1 MKHKTGRKLL
11 SFLLTLAMVVGLVPV
26 MSLTAYAETEVP
38 VVDLSTVSKVYYAGG
53 LIYRVNGDVILTGTP
68 TDKLRIEYQGD
79 DYEVT
84 LDNVNPEGA
93 KETYINGSGHRVNVK
108 LKGTS
113 QLYWIGTSETVTIDA
128 AASGGTVILSGSDSR
143 PLSGLTVTIN
153 GGTVKAKATGNMA
166 RNAVDGN
173 LVINGGAVYLDGG
186 TRHGEDNEAVG
197 DTVTGTLY
205 GWNGSAWINYSGQ
218 RYATT
223 DNTSGDPANWSWDY
237 VPPAHTHAFTYSADG
252 STITATCGAEDKEET
267 CPLKDKNYQAT
278 LTIAPSSTGGNTAEL
293 TGDKDEF
300 DLTDVAITYQKKGSS
315 GWVNMNAAPEASEK
329 GFFKASI
336 TLTGTD
342 EKSATA
348 KVTYGVSTVTKGTAA
363 NPDGKNYDFSVPNV
377 SAVGAKITPT
387 PTTELDTGYGIKKII
402 VKDENGKDVS
412 SAVHADKTGFLMP
425 EYNVTVDVAFG
436 MIDYTITKN
445 DTTNGTFTV
454 KKGENVVTTANY
466 GDPVTLTA
474 APDDGYAL
482 KDFMVKDSSD
492 TMIELSGTGDTRT
505 FYMPASDVTV
515 SATFEGAPFN
525 LTISDEITGGTVT
538 AAGSGVETAENVT
551 TAKAGST
558 VTLTVNAD
566 TGFDFE
572 SLTVT
577 KTADNSAVSVTKES
591 DTVYKFT
598 MPKGAVTVSATFA
611 GHDTTATLDV
621 TGNTGTTCTAKL
633 LDANYKEIDSVTK
646 KGGEPFIL
654 LINSDEGYDFNVT
667 YGTDSPVTLTE
678 FTEDEYKAYVAYAKD
693 NNITLSSN
701 MVLAWVTMPGVTDN
715 NVTLTVDFSKLQ
727 TFTIL
732 YQATG
737 NPDNV
742 WCKFAYTEAGSLV
755 TDSAQMKSDT
765 VMGDGTKVYS
775 LKVTAAFS
783 PEKVTFATTKEAV
796 DAVATDDMTACSAKQ
811 SAAASDWENS
821 SGGEYVVI
829 GGNAKTVVVA
839 FVSDASNM
847 AVYNSDTVEVDEG
860 TGTDGVTYRVAI
872 VNNGSAGTVTA
883 PANTLTKEGYDFA
896 GWRGFEGTAP
906 HKTEKIYSAGDSFSV
921 SENTTLNAVWNRKK
935 STVTLNLNG
944 GTGNSSVDPVTYGEK
959 LPTLENPTRSG
970 FAFDGWKVSKAVT
983 ENGVAFAKG
992 SPFDLDTP
1000 ITADLQLEAQWKH
1013 VHSYT
1018 CYRISTFGN
1027 ALAAYAEYDS
1037 AIHVAI
1043 CGCNDIQ
1050 LMAHEFD
1057 ENGKC
1062 ACGYQKPGAPD
1073 VKLNISYGQ
1082 WSNGAY
1088 TEKMKGMPE
1097 TAKQGQEVSICAP
1110 DAWGD
1115 LQFSKWQYST
1125 DNSTWYDLTADAYAS
1140 FLIPATMYVRALY
1153 VNPVTVPQ
1161 VDLSARQYD
1170 DHTVV
1175 NGKTYTMDNILF
1187 QMNYKLPDGYTF
1199 VDAGIRLGDNAGI
1212 SYYELKERTW
1222 TANSEAKALIKG
1234 FAALGV
1240 LVSVDPTNA
1249 RAASIGGSSE
1259 TETFYEV
1266 HKNSVLDE
1274 MSAAELAK
1282 HMYESKPIN
1291 VEKYDPIYWE
1301 AKAKTKGMSGSMATL
1316 PPLRFAQK
1324 DNQDHWIYGIG
1335 WLRYKDKDGN
1345 IQTIYTEALATT
1357 VNGVLQNST
1366 GTVTKVGN

>member
-1 MKHKTGRKLL
+1 MEHKTRTKALSLLL
-11 SFLLTLAMVVGLVPV
+11 SLAMVLSLLPG
-26 MSLTAYAETEVP
+26 MGLTAYAATDTYTTLKDNVT
-38 VVDLSTVSKVYYAGG
+38 VVHFNNYDWYIIEDNSTSATKGTVTLLAADNKFGLSKFSDSESSVYSSSKIKAALDEMTQKGGAFADVADAIVSTDLEDVSVTGAKLYLLSTGEAQILNSTILNYNFPGSDKPNAGG
-53 LIYRVNGDVILTGTP
+53 AWWLRSPGSSNS
-68 TDKLRIEYQGD
+68 DKYAAC
-79 DYEVT
+79 VF
-84 LDNVNPEGA
+84 
-93 KETYINGSGHRVNVK
+93 GS
-108 LKGTS
+108 TA
-113 QLYWIGTSETVTIDA
+113 YTV
-128 AASGGTVILSGSDSR
+128 GS
-143 PLSGLTVTIN
+143 V
-153 GGTVKAKATGNMA
+153 
-166 RNAVDGN
+166 
-173 LVINGGAVYLDGG
+173 
-186 TRHGEDNEAVG
+186 HAVG
-197 DTVTGTLY
+197 NGATRNY
-205 GWNGSAWINYSGQ
+205 GV
-218 RYATT
+218 R
-223 DNTSGDPANWSWDY
+223 PALKLNLES
-237 VPPAHTHAFTYSADG
+237 VIFSSESNSFSLKPAHTHSFTYTADG
-252 STITATCGAEDKEET
+252 DTITATCGAED
-267 CPLKDKNYQAT
+267 CPLENRTAT

-300 DLTDVAITYQKKGSS
+300 DLTGVTITYQKKDSTGWQNTEAPGDDAS
-315 GWVNMNAAPEASEK
+315 GIFRASVTMK
-329 GFFKASI
+329 GA
-336 TLTGTD
+336 D
-342 EKSATA
+342 NVEATA
-348 KVTYGVSTVTKGTAA
+348 FVTYGVSAVSHGTAT
-363 NPDGKNYDFSVPNV
+363 NPEGKSYDFTVPKV
-377 SAVGAKITPT
+377 AAVGAKIIPT
-387 PTTELDTGYGIKKII
+387 PTTELDTGYGIKTIT
-402 VKDENGKDVS
+402 VKDENGNDVS
-412 SAVHADKTGFLMP
+412 SAVSADIEGFIMP
-425 EYNVTVDVAFG
+425 EYNVTVDVEFG
-436 MIDYTITKN
+436 LIDYTITKN

-454 KKGENVVTTANY
+454 KKGENEVTTANY
-466 GDPVTLTA
+466 GDTVTLSNT
-474 APDDGYAL
+474 PEDGFTLVSYTVT
-482 KDFMVKDSSD
+482 KPDSSTVTVNSD
-492 TMIELSGTGDTRT
+492 GT
-505 FYMPASDVTV
+505 FIMPASNVTV
-515 SATFEGAPFN
+515 SATFEGAPYN

-538 AAGSGVETAENVT
+538 AAGSGVETADNAT
-551 TAKAGST
+551 TAKAGSE
-558 VTLTVNAD
+558 VTLTVTPA
-566 TGFDFE
+566 TGFNFD

-591 DTVYKFT
+591 ETIYKFT

-611 GHDTTATLDV
+611 GHDTTATLSV
-621 TGNTGTTCTAKL
+621 AGNEGTTCTAKL
-633 LDANYKEIDSVTK
+633 LNSSYEEIKSVTQ
-646 KGGEPFIL
+646 KGGEQFIL
-654 LINSDEGYDFNVT
+654 LVNRDEGYDFNVT

-678 FTEDEYKAYVAYAKD
+678 FTKEEYEAYVAYAKD
-693 NNITLSSN
+693 NNITVPSN
-701 MVLAWVTMPGVTDN
+701 MVLAWVTMPGVTEDR
-715 NVTLTVDFSKLQ
+715 VTLTVDFSKLQ
-727 TFTIL
+727 TFTVL
-732 YQATG
+732 YQPSDSGTTA
-737 NPDNV
+737 V
-742 WCKFAYTEAGSLV
+742 WCKFAKTEGGNTVAAS
-755 TDSAQMKSDT
+755 SQMKSDAT
-765 VMGDGTKVYS
+765 MGDGSQVYS
-775 LKVTAAFS
+775 LKVTAAFAPTS
-783 PEKVTFATTKEAV
+783 VAFATTKEAV
-796 DAVATDDMTACSAKQ
+796 DAVETDDMTACRAKT
-811 SAAASDWENS
+811 SAAESDWENS
-821 SGGEYVVI
+821 AGGTYVVI
-829 GGNAKTVVVA
+829 GGNAKTVIVA

-860 TGTDGVTYRVAI
+860 TGTDGVTYRVA
-872 VNNGSAGTVTA
+872 VVTDGSAGTVKA

-906 HKTEKIYSAGDSFSV
+906 HKTEKIYNAGDSISV

-935 STVTLNLNG
+935 STVTLNPNG
-944 GTGNSSVDPVTYGEK
+944 GTDVSDPDPVTYGEK

-992 SPFDLDTP
+992 SPFDLETP

-1018 CYRISTFGN
+1018 CYRISTFGD

-1062 ACGYQKPGAPD
+1062 ACGYQKPGADP
-1073 VKLNISYGQ
+1073 VTLNISYGQ
-1082 WSNGAY
+1082 WSNNSY

-1170 DHTVV
+1170 DHTEV
-1175 NGKTYTMDNILF
+1175 NGQTYTMDNILF
-1187 QMNYKLPDGYTF
+1187 QMNYKLPDDYTF

-1212 SYYELKERTW
+1212 SYYELKEITY
-1222 TANSEAKALIKG
+1222 TANAEAKALVKG

-1249 RAASIGGSSE
+1249 RFAREADSSE
-1259 TETFYEV
+1259 TRTFYEV

-1274 MSAAELAK
+1274 MTADTLAK

>member
-1 MKHKTGRKLL
+1 MKQKTRTRVLSWLL
-11 SFLLTLAMVVGLVPV
+11 SLVMILSLMPGLG
-26 MSLTAYAETEVP
+26 LTAYAETEVP
-38 VVDLSTVSKVYYAGG
+38 VVDLSTVSDTYYQGG

-93 KETYINGSGHRVNVK
+93 KETYINGSGNRVNVK

-128 AASGGTVILSGSDSR
+128 AASGGTVILSGSEME
-143 PLSGLTVTIN
+143 PLSGSTVTIN
-153 GGTVKAKATGNMA
+153 GGTVKAKATGDFA
-166 RNAVDGN
+166 RNAVGGD

-186 TRHGEDNEAVG
+186 SRHERDNEAVDG
-197 DTVTGTLY
+197 TVTGTLY
-205 GWNGSAWINYSGQ
+205 GWDGSAWTNYSSQ

-252 STITATCGAEDKEET
+252 STITATCTPTEDGDVCTLENNT
-267 CPLKDKNYQAT
+267 AT

-300 DLTDVAITYQKKGSS
+300 DLTDVAITYQKKGSG

-402 VKDENGKDVS
+402 VKDENGNDVS

-466 GDPVTLTA
+466 GDPITLTA

-482 KDFMVKDSSD
+482 KDFMVKDSSN
-492 TMIELSGTGDTRT
+492 TMIELSGTGNTRT
-505 FYMPASDVTV
+505 FTMPAANVTV
-515 SATFEGAPFN
+515 SATFEGAPYN

-538 AAGSGVETAENVT
+538 AAGSGVETADNVT
-551 TAKAGST
+551 TAKAGSE
-558 VTLTVNAD
+558 VTLTVKAD
-566 TGFDFE
+566 TGFNFV

-611 GHDTTATLDV
+611 GHDTTATLSV
-621 TGNTGTTCTAKL
+621 TGNEGTTCAAEL
-633 LDANYKEIDSVTK
+633 LNSSYEEIKSVTK

-654 LINSDEGYDFNVT
+654 LVNSDEGYDFNVT

-678 FTEDEYKAYVAYAKD
+678 FTKEEYEAYVAYAED

-701 MVLAWVTMPGVTDN
+701 MVLAWVTMPGVADN
-715 NVTLTVDFSKLQ
+715 SVILTVDFSKLQ

-732 YQATG
+732 YQPTG

-775 LKVTAAFS
+775 LKVTAAFN
-783 PEKVTFATTKEAV
+783 PEKVAFVTDENNLESATMG
-796 DAVATDDMTACSAKQ
+796 DATVSQNTDSWINIT
-811 SAAASDWENS
+811 
-821 SGGEYVVI
+821 GGKYLVI

-860 TGTDGVTYRVAI
+860 TGTDGVTYRIAI
-872 VNNGSAGTVTA
+872 VADGSAGTVKA

-906 HKTEKIYSAGDSFSV
+906 NKTEKIYIAGDSISV

-959 LPTLENPTRSG
+959 LPTLGNPTRSG

-992 SPFDLDTP
+992 SPFDLETP

-1057 ENGKC
+1057 SSGKC

-1073 VKLNISYGQ
+1073 VTLNISYGQ
-1082 WSNGAY
+1082 WSSETY

-1125 DNSTWYDLTADAYAS
+1125 DNSTWYDLTADAYVS

-1212 SYYELKERTW
+1212 SYYELKEITY
-1222 TANSEAKALIKG
+1222 TANAEAKALVRG

-1240 LVSVDPTNA
+1240 LVSTDPTNA
-1249 RAASIGGSSE
+1249 RFAREADSSE
-1259 TETFYEV
+1259 TRTFYEV

-1274 MSAAELAK
+1274 MTADTLAK

>member
-1 MKHKTGRKLL
+1 MNSYRIAAGTGGAKGDKSMEHKTRTKAL
-11 SFLLTLAMVVGLVPV
+11 SLLLTLAMLVGLMPGLG
-26 MSLTAYAETEVP
+26 LTAYAETEVP
-38 VVDLSTVSKVYYAGG
+38 VVDLSTVRDIYYQGG

-68 TDKLRIEYQGD
+68 TDKLRIEYQGN

-93 KETYINGSGHRVNVK
+93 KETYINGSGKRVNVK

-128 AASGGTVILSGSDSR
+128 AASGGTVILSGSNIE
-143 PLSGLTVTIN
+143 PLSGSTVTIN
-153 GGTVKAKATGNMA
+153 GGTVKAKATGDRA
-166 RNAVDGN
+166 RNAVERN

-186 TRHGEDNEAVG
+186 TSSHGRDNDAVSG
-197 DTVTGTLY
+197 TVTGTLY
-205 GWNGSAWINYSGQ
+205 GWNGSAWINYSSQ

-237 VPPAHTHAFTYSADG
+237 VPSAHTHAFTYSADG
-252 STITATCGAEDKEET
+252 STITATCTPTEDGDVCTLEYNT
-267 CPLKDKNYQAT
+267 AT
-278 LTIAPSSTGGNTAEL
+278 LTIAAPLHTAVGDGKSADAQITDEGDIQGDATVSYFAADTNGEKTGSVLSGAPTEAGKYWAE
-293 TGDKDEF
+293 
-300 DLTDVAITYQKKGSS
+300 
-315 GWVNMNAAPEASEK
+315 
-329 GFFKASI
+329 I
-336 TLTGTD
+336 TLGT
-342 EKSATA
+342 ATA
-348 KVTYGVSTVTKGTAA
+348 HVVYEITNPTYSVTISDNLVGGTVT
-363 NPDGKNYDFSVPNV
+363 
-377 SAVGAKITPT
+377 
-387 PTTELDTGYGIKKII
+387 
-402 VKDENGKDVS
+402 
-412 SAVHADKTGFLMP
+412 ADKTSG
-425 EYNVTVDVAFG
+425 
-436 MIDYTITKN
+436 K
-445 DTTNGTFTV
+445 
-454 KKGENVVTTANY
+454 Y
-466 GDPVTLTA
+466 GDTVTLTVTPETGFTIKTVKYNDTAIIA
-474 APDDGYAL
+474 ANEGVYS
-482 KDFMVKDSSD
+482 F
-492 TMIELSGTGDTRT
+492 T
-505 FYMPASDVTV
+505 MPAADVTV
-515 SATFEGAPFN
+515 SAEFEGNPFG
-525 LTISDEITGGTVT
+525 ITTEVSPANGGTVAIGGT
-538 AAGSGVETAENVT
+538 GVVTVNNVT

-558 VTLTVNAD
+558 VTLTVDAY
-566 TGFDFE
+566 TGFTRD
-572 SLTVT
+572 
-577 KTADNSAVSVTKES
+577 SVTVKKANG
-591 DTVYKFT
+591 DPVNVTDNKFT
-598 MPKGAVTVSATFA
+598 MPTSDVTVSATFA

-621 TGNTGTTCTAKL
+621 TGNEGTTCTAKL
-633 LDANYKEIDSVTK
+633 LNSSYEEIKSVTK

-654 LINSDEGYDFNVT
+654 LVNSDEGYDFNVT
-667 YGTDSPVTLTE
+667 YGMDSPVTLTE

-701 MVLAWVTMPGVTDN
+701 MVLAWVTMPGVADN
-715 NVTLTVDFSKLQ
+715 SVTLTVGFSKLQ

-732 YQATG
+732 YQPTG

-742 WCKFAYTEAGSLV
+742 WCKFAYAEAGSLV

-872 VNNGSAGTVTA
+872 VTDGSAGTVKA

-906 HKTEKIYSAGDSFSV
+906 HKTEKIYNAGDSISV

-1057 ENGKC
+1057 SSGKC

-1073 VKLNISYGQ
+1073 VTLNISYGQ
-1082 WSNGAY
+1082 WSSETY

-1125 DNSTWYDLTADAYAS
+1125 DNSTWYDLTADAYVS

-1212 SYYELKERTW
+1212 SYYELKEITY
-1222 TANSEAKALIKG
+1222 TADAEAKALVRG

-1240 LVSVDPTNA
+1240 LVSTDPTNA
-1249 RAASIGGSSE
+1249 RFAREADSSE
-1259 TETFYEV
+1259 TRTFYEV

-1274 MSAAELAK
+1274 MTADTLAE

>member
-11 SFLLTLAMVVGLVPV
+11 SFLLTLAMVVGLVPG
-26 MSLTAYAETEVP
+26 MSLTAYAATDTYTTLKNNVT
-38 VVDLSTVSKVYYAGG
+38 VVQFNGYNWYIIEDNSTSATKGTVTLLAADNKFGPSKFSDSESSVYSSSKIKAALDAMTQEGGAFADVADAIVSTDLEDVSVTGAKLYLLSTGEAQNLNSTILNYNFPGSDKPNAGG
-53 LIYRVNGDVILTGTP
+53 AWW
-68 TDKLRIEYQGD
+68 LRS
-79 DYEVT
+79 
-84 LDNVNPEGA
+84 P
-93 KETYINGSGHRVNVK
+93 
-108 LKGTS
+108 GTS
-113 QLYWIGTSETVTIDA
+113 NSDKYAACVFGSTAYTVGSVHAVGNKVSWNYGVRPALKLNLESVIFSSESNSFSLKPPHTHNFTYT
-128 AASGGTVILSGSDSR
+128 ASGD
-143 PLSGLTVTIN
+143 
-153 GGTVKAKATGNMA
+153 
-166 RNAVDGN
+166 
-173 LVINGGAVYLDGG
+173 
-186 TRHGEDNEAVG
+186 
-197 DTVTGTLY
+197 
-205 GWNGSAWINYSGQ
+205 
-218 RYATT
+218 
-223 DNTSGDPANWSWDY
+223 
-237 VPPAHTHAFTYSADG
+237 
-252 STITATCGAEDKEET
+252 TITATCSADGCTLPPSSEGGNDHV
-267 CPLKDKNYQAT
+267 AT

-300 DLTDVAITYQKKGSS
+300 DLTGVAITYQKKGSS
-315 GWVNMNAAPEASEK
+315 GWENMNAAPEASEK

-402 VKDENGKDVS
+402 VKDENENDVS
-412 SAVHADKTGFLMP
+412 SAVHADKTGFIMP

-474 APDDGYAL
+474 ASDDGYAL

-505 FYMPASDVTV
+505 FYMPASNITV
-515 SATFEGAPFN
+515 SAEFEGAPFN

-538 AAGSGVETAENVT
+538 AAGSGVETADNAT

-558 VTLTVNAD
+558 VTLTVKAD

-611 GHDTTATLDV
+611 GHDTTATLSV
-621 TGNTGTTCTAKL
+621 IGNTGTTCAAKL

-654 LINSDEGYDFNVT
+654 MVNRDEGYDFNVT

-693 NNITLSSN
+693 NNISLSSN
-701 MVLAWVTMPGVTDN
+701 MVLAWVTMPGVADN
-715 NVTLTVDFSKLQ
+715 SVTLTVEFSKLQ
-727 TFTIL
+727 TFTVL
-732 YQATG
+732 YRPSDSGTTA
-737 NPDNV
+737 V
-742 WCKFAYTEAGSLV
+742 WCKFAKTEGGNTV
-755 TDSAQMKSDT
+755 TASTQMRSDAT
-765 VMGDGTKVYS
+765 MGDGSQVYS
-775 LKVTAAFS
+775 LKVTAAFAPTS
-783 PEKVTFATTKEAV
+783 VAFAATKDGVNAIAD
-796 DAVATDDMTACSAKQ
+796 DAMTACETKTDTSD
-811 SAAASDWENS
+811 SDWTTITG
-821 SGGEYVVI
+821 SGKFCVI
-829 GGNAKTVVVA
+829 GGDAKTVVVA

-847 AVYNSDTVEVDEG
+847 VVYNSDTVEADEG

-872 VNNGSAGTVTA
+872 VTDGSTGTVKA

-906 HKTEKIYSAGDSFSV
+906 HKTEKIYKAGDSISV

-992 SPFDLDTP
+992 SPFDLETP

-1018 CYRISTFGN
+1018 CYRISTFGD

-1057 ENGKC
+1057 SSGKC

-1073 VKLNISYGQ
+1073 VTLNISYGQ
-1082 WSNGAY
+1082 WSSETY

-1125 DNSTWYDLTADAYAS
+1125 DNSTWYDLTADAYVS

-1212 SYYELKERTW
+1212 SYYELKEITY
-1222 TANSEAKALIKG
+1222 TANAEAKALVKG

-1240 LVSVDPTNA
+1240 LVSTDPTNA
-1249 RAASIGGSSE
+1249 RFAREADSSE
-1259 TETFYEV
+1259 TRTFYEV

-1274 MSAAELAK
+1274 MTAAELAK